1 MENKCPKCGKKLSLF
16 YIKQECDNCGCNLL
30 YYDMENRLEQDAQ
43 QAEEEYDKF
52 YALVNKLLKPLIT
65 MQEKRANKKAARQKD
80 EE

>member
-30 YYDMENRLEQDAQ
+30 YYDMENRLEQDAR
-43 QAEEEYDKF
+43 QAKEEYDKF

-65 MQEKRANKKAARQKD
+65 MQEKRAKKKAARQKD
-80 EE
+80 E

>member
-30 YYDMENRLEQDAQ
+30 YYDMENRLEQDAR
-43 QAEEEYDKF
+43 QAKEEYDKF

-65 MQEKRANKKAARQKD
+65 FQEKRAKKKAARQKD
-80 EE
+80 E